1 MYNIENGNFNIF
13 LEKISEK
20 LGFKIDNSSFDYDI
34 LKSLFDINV
43 SFKKEYE
50 KLLDKVI
57 FENLKGKDLDN
68 FLSFFNIIRKRN
80 NNDELYTLVLKFNV
94 NNNSFMIKEG
104 CIINIDN
111 KSYKNIKTTSINNEK
126 ELLTVQRISKQD
138 IIKQIIGNNGSIIFD
153 ENYVS
158 VNTGN
163 INDVSS
169 NLLFLGFN
177 INNVEQET
185 DFEFLERAKNILQ
198 SYGYNNKE
206 KIKFELLKDERIK
219 NIKIKE
225 NDNVTEI
232 IIYPKELSKID
243 EIINFNKNLVD
254 YYKNSIVELVNP
266 NLYMFNIKNIKEQ
279 IYYIAYNE
287 EIIKELEEYMK
298 SYFNSIFVEN
308 NNIIFSRTD
317 FIVELKKFFS
327 NKPQIQLNYDLVEIE
342 YQFFYKNNYQDFIY
356 SKILDDELKI
366 KDENI
371 ISFGSVS

>member
-1 MYNIENGNFNIF
+1 MYNIENGNFNFF

-94 NNNSFMIKEG
+94 NNNSFIIKEG

-138 IIKQIIGNNGSIIFD
+138 IIKQIIGNNGSIILD

-225 NDNVTEI
+225 NEET
-232 IIYPKELSKID
+232 
-243 EIINFNKNLVD
+243 KNLLD
-254 YYKNSIVELVNP
+254 EEKLYQIPITYYNVSDLKIT
-266 NLYMFNIKNIKEQ
+266 KEIEQ
-279 IYYIAYNE
+279 KFVPMKEKKKIE
-287 EIIKELEEYMK
+287 EIEK
-298 SYFNSIFVEN
+298 SKGQGIGRLIWKVKNALFVE
-308 NNIIFSRTD
+308 
-317 FIVELKKFFS
+317 K
-327 NKPQIQLNYDLVEIE
+327 
-342 YQFFYKNNYQDFIY
+342 
-356 SKILDDELKI
+356 
-366 KDENI
+366 
-371 ISFGSVS
+371 

>member
-34 LKSLFDINV
+34 LKSLFEINV

-50 KLLDKVI
+50 KLLDGII

-68 FLSFFNIIRKRN
+68 FLSFFNIIRKKN

-94 NNNSFMIKEG
+94 NNNSFIIKEG

-126 ELLTVQRISKQD
+126 ELLTVQKISKQD

-158 VNTGN
+158 VNNGN

-243 EIINFNKNLVD
+243 EIINFNKHLVD

-266 NLYMFNIKNIKEQ
+266 NLYIFNIKNIKEQ

-298 SYFNSIFVEN
+298 SYFNSVFVEN
-308 NNIIFSRTD
+308 NNIIFSRID

-356 SKILDDELKI
+356 SKILDYELKI

>member
-1 MYNIENGNFNIF
+1 MYNIENGNFNFF

-94 NNNSFMIKEG
+94 NNNSFIIKEG

-126 ELLTVQRISKQD
+126 ELLTVQRTSKQD
-138 IIKQIIGNNGSIIFD
+138 ITKQIIGNNGSIIFD

-243 EIINFNKNLVD
+243 EIINFNKHLVD

-287 EIIKELEEYMK
+287 EIIRELEEYMK

>member
-1 MYNIENGNFNIF
+1 MYNIENENFNIF

-43 SFKKEYE
+43 SFKKEYG

-94 NNNSFMIKEG
+94 NNNSFIIKEG

-177 INNVEQET
+177 VNNVEQET

-243 EIINFNKNLVD
+243 EIINFNKHLVD

>member
-50 KLLDKVI
+50 KLLDKLI

-94 NNNSFMIKEG
+94 NNNSFVIKEG

-177 INNVEQET
+177 VNNVEQET

-225 NDNVTEI
+225 NDNATEI

-243 EIINFNKNLVD
+243 EIINFNKHLVD

>member
-1 MYNIENGNFNIF
+1 MYNIENENFNIF

-80 NNDELYTLVLKFNV
+80 NNDELYTLILKFNV
-94 NNNSFMIKEG
+94 NNNSFIIKEG
-104 CIINIDN
+104 CTINIDN

-138 IIKQIIGNNGSIIFD
+138 IIKQIIGNNGLIILD

-243 EIINFNKNLVD
+243 EIINFNKHLVD

>member
-1 MYNIENGNFNIF
+1 MYNIENGNFNFF

-94 NNNSFMIKEG
+94 NNNSFIIKEG

-138 IIKQIIGNNGSIIFD
+138 IIKQIIGNNGSIILD

-158 VNTGN
+158 VNIGN

-243 EIINFNKNLVD
+243 EIINFNKHLVD

-342 YQFFYKNNYQDFIY
+342 YQFFYKNNYQDFVY

>member
-1 MYNIENGNFNIF
+1 MYNIENGNFNFF

-94 NNNSFMIKEG
+94 NNNSFIIKEG

-138 IIKQIIGNNGSIIFD
+138 IIKQIIGNNGSIILD

-177 INNVEQET
+177 INNFEQET

-232 IIYPKELSKID
+232 IIYPKELAKID
-243 EIINFNKNLVD
+243 EIINFNKHLVD

-287 EIIKELEEYMK
+287 EIIRELEEYMK

>member
-94 NNNSFMIKEG
+94 NNNSFVIKEG

-177 INNVEQET
+177 VNNVEQET

-225 NDNVTEI
+225 NDNATEI

-243 EIINFNKNLVD
+243 EIINFNKHLVD

-327 NKPQIQLNYDLVEIE
+327 NKPQIQLNYDIVEIE

>member
-80 NNDELYTLVLKFNV
+80 NNDELYTLILKFNV
-94 NNNSFMIKEG
+94 NNNSFIIKEG

-243 EIINFNKNLVD
+243 EIINFNKHLVD

>member
-1 MYNIENGNFNIF
+1 MYNIENGNFNFF

-94 NNNSFMIKEG
+94 NNNSFIIKEG

-126 ELLTVQRISKQD
+126 ELLTVQRTSKQD
-138 IIKQIIGNNGSIIFD
+138 ITKQIIGNNGSIIFD

-243 EIINFNKNLVD
+243 EIINFNKHLVD

-287 EIIKELEEYMK
+287 EIIRELEEYMK

-342 YQFFYKNNYQDFIY
+342 YQFFYKNNYQNFIY

>member
-1 MYNIENGNFNIF
+1 MYNIENENFNIF

-94 NNNSFMIKEG
+94 NNNSFVIKEG

-177 INNVEQET
+177 VNNVEQET

-232 IIYPKELSKID
+232 IIYPKELLKID
-243 EIINFNKNLVD
+243 EIINFNKHLVD

>member
-43 SFKKEYE
+43 SFKKEYG

-94 NNNSFMIKEG
+94 NNNSFIIKEG

-243 EIINFNKNLVD
+243 EIINFNKHLVD

>member
-34 LKSLFDINV
+34 LKSLFDVNV
-43 SFKKEYE
+43 AFKKEYE
-50 KLLDKVI
+50 KLLDGVI

-68 FLSFFNIIRKRN
+68 FLSFFNIIRKKN
-80 NNDELYTLVLKFNV
+80 NNDELYTLLLKFNI
-94 NNNSFMIKEG
+94 NNNSFIIKEG

-126 ELLTVQRISKQD
+126 EFLTVQKISKQD
-138 IIKQIIGNNGSIIFD
+138 IAKQIIGNNGSIIFD

-158 VNTGN
+158 VDTSN
-163 INDVSS
+163 IKDVAS

-177 INNVEQET
+177 INNIEQET

-219 NIKIKE
+219 NIKVKE
-225 NDNVTEI
+225 NDNITEI
-232 IIYPKELSKID
+232 IVYPKELSKID
-243 EIINFNKNLVD
+243 EIINSNKHLVD
-254 YYKNSIVELVNP
+254 YYKNSIVELVKP

-279 IYYIAYNE
+279 IYYVPYNE

-298 SYFNSIFVEN
+298 NYFNSVFVEN
-308 NNIIFSRTD
+308 DNIIFSRTD
-317 FIVELKKFFS
+317 FIFELKNFFS
-327 NKPQIQLNYDLVEIE
+327 NKPQVQLNYDLVEIE

-356 SKILDDELKI
+356 SKILDNELKI

>member
-13 LEKISEK
+13 LEKISKK

-68 FLSFFNIIRKRN
+68 FLSFFNIIRKKN
-80 NNDELYTLVLKFNV
+80 NNDELHTLVLKFNV
-94 NNNSFMIKEG
+94 NNNSFIIKEG

-153 ENYVS
+153 KNYVS

-177 INNVEQET
+177 VNNVEQET

-243 EIINFNKNLVD
+243 EIINFNKHLVD

-317 FIVELKKFFS
+317 FIIELKKFFS

>member
-1 MYNIENGNFNIF
+1 MYNIENENFNIF

-94 NNNSFMIKEG
+94 NNNSFIIKEG

-177 INNVEQET
+177 VNNVEQET

-225 NDNVTEI
+225 NDNATEI

-243 EIINFNKNLVD
+243 EIINFNKHLVD

>member
-1 MYNIENGNFNIF
+1 MYNIENGNFNFF

-94 NNNSFMIKEG
+94 NNNSFIIKEG

-138 IIKQIIGNNGSIIFD
+138 IIKQIIGNNGSIILD

-243 EIINFNKNLVD
+243 EIINFNKHLVD
-254 YYKNSIVELVNP
+254 YYKNSIVKLVNP

>member
-243 EIINFNKNLVD
+243 EIINFNKHLVD

>member
-1 MYNIENGNFNIF
+1 MYNIENGNFNFF

-94 NNNSFMIKEG
+94 NNNSFIIKEG

-126 ELLTVQRISKQD
+126 ELLTVQRTSKQD
-138 IIKQIIGNNGSIIFD
+138 ITKQIIGNNGSIIFD

-177 INNVEQET
+177 INNVEQEN

-243 EIINFNKNLVD
+243 EIINFNKHLVD

>member
-1 MYNIENGNFNIF
+1 MYNIENENFNIF

-94 NNNSFMIKEG
+94 NNNSFIIKEG

-243 EIINFNKNLVD
+243 EIINFNKHLVD

-298 SYFNSIFVEN
+298 SYFNSIFVKN

>member
-94 NNNSFMIKEG
+94 NNNSFIIKEG

-177 INNVEQET
+177 VNNVEQET

-243 EIINFNKNLVD
+243 EIINFNKHLVD

>member
-50 KLLDKVI
+50 KLLDGII

-68 FLSFFNIIRKRN
+68 FLSFFNIIRKKN
-80 NNDELYTLVLKFNV
+80 SNDELHTLVLKFNV
-94 NNNSFMIKEG
+94 NNNSFIIKEG

-111 KSYKNIKTTSINNEK
+111 NSYKNIKTTSINNEK
-126 ELLTVQRISKQD
+126 EFLVVQKISKQN

-158 VNTGN
+158 VDIGN
-163 INDVSS
+163 INDIAS

-177 INNVEQET
+177 TNNIEQET

-225 NDNVTEI
+225 NDNIIEI

-243 EIINFNKNLVD
+243 EIINSNKHLVD
-254 YYKNSIVELVNP
+254 YYKNSIVELINP
-266 NLYMFNIKNIKEQ
+266 NLYIFNIKNIKEQ
-279 IYYIAYNE
+279 IYYVAYNE
-287 EIIKELEEYMK
+287 EIINELEEYMK
-298 SYFNSIFVEN
+298 NYLNSVFVEN
-308 NNIIFSRTD
+308 DNIIFSRTD
-317 FIVELKKFFS
+317 FIVELKNFFS
-327 NKPQIQLNYDLVEIE
+327 NKPQIQLNYDLIEIE
-342 YQFFYKNNYQDFIY
+342 YQFFYNNNYQDFIY
-356 SKILDDELKI
+356 SKILDNELKI
-366 KDENI
+366 KNENI

>member
-94 NNNSFMIKEG
+94 NNNSFVIKEG

-177 INNVEQET
+177 VNNVEQET

-225 NDNVTEI
+225 NDNATEI

-243 EIINFNKNLVD
+243 EIINFNKHLVD

-327 NKPQIQLNYDLVEIE
+327 NKPQIQLNDDLVEIE

>member
-1 MYNIENGNFNIF
+1 MYNIENGNFNFF

-80 NNDELYTLVLKFNV
+80 NNNELYTLVLKFNV
-94 NNNSFMIKEG
+94 NNNSFIIKEG

-138 IIKQIIGNNGSIIFD
+138 IIKQIIGNNGSIILD

-243 EIINFNKNLVD
+243 EIINFNKHLVD

>member
-1 MYNIENGNFNIF
+1 MYNIENENFNIF

-57 FENLKGKDLDN
+57 FENLKGKDLDI

-94 NNNSFMIKEG
+94 NNNSFIIKEG

-243 EIINFNKNLVD
+243 KIINFNKHLVD

>member
-34 LKSLFDINV
+34 LKSLFEINV

-50 KLLDKVI
+50 KLLDGII

-68 FLSFFNIIRKRN
+68 FLSFFNIIRKKN

-94 NNNSFMIKEG
+94 NNNSFIIKEG

-126 ELLTVQRISKQD
+126 ELLTVQKISKQD

-243 EIINFNKNLVD
+243 EIINFNKHLVD

-266 NLYMFNIKNIKEQ
+266 NLYIFNIKNIKEQ

-298 SYFNSIFVEN
+298 SYFNSVFVEN
-308 NNIIFSRTD
+308 NNIIFSRID

>member
-1 MYNIENGNFNIF
+1 MYNIENENFNIF

-94 NNNSFMIKEG
+94 NNNSFIIKEG

-177 INNVEQET
+177 VNNVEQET

-225 NDNVTEI
+225 NDTATEI

-243 EIINFNKNLVD
+243 EIINFNKHLVD

>member
-20 LGFKIDNSSFDYDI
+20 LSFKIDNSSFDYDI

-94 NNNSFMIKEG
+94 NNNSFIIKEG

-243 EIINFNKNLVD
+243 EIINFNKHLVD

>member
-1 MYNIENGNFNIF
+1 MYNIENGNFNFF

-94 NNNSFMIKEG
+94 NNNSFIIKEG

-138 IIKQIIGNNGSIIFD
+138 IIKQIIGNNGSIILD
-153 ENYVS
+153 ENYIS

-243 EIINFNKNLVD
+243 EIINFNKHLVD

>member
-50 KLLDKVI
+50 KLLDGII

-68 FLSFFNIIRKRN
+68 FLSFFNIIRKKN
-80 NNDELYTLVLKFNV
+80 SNDELHTLVLKFNV
-94 NNNSFMIKEG
+94 NNNSFIIKEG

-111 KSYKNIKTTSINNEK
+111 NSYKNIKTTSINNEK
-126 ELLTVQRISKQD
+126 EFLIVQKISKQN

-158 VNTGN
+158 VDIGN
-163 INDVSS
+163 INDIAS

-177 INNVEQET
+177 TNNIEQET

-225 NDNVTEI
+225 NDNIIEI

-243 EIINFNKNLVD
+243 EIINSNKHLVD
-254 YYKNSIVELVNP
+254 YYKNSIVELINP
-266 NLYMFNIKNIKEQ
+266 NLYIFNIKNIKEQ
-279 IYYIAYNE
+279 IYYVAYNE
-287 EIIKELEEYMK
+287 EIINELEEYMK
-298 SYFNSIFVEN
+298 NYLNSVFVEN
-308 NNIIFSRTD
+308 DNIIFSRTD
-317 FIVELKKFFS
+317 FIVELKNFFS
-327 NKPQIQLNYDLVEIE
+327 NKPQIQLNYDLIEIE
-342 YQFFYKNNYQDFIY
+342 YHFFYKNNYQDFIY
-356 SKILDDELKI
+356 SKILDNELKI
-366 KDENI
+366 KNENI

>member
-1 MYNIENGNFNIF
+1 MYNIENGNFNFF

-94 NNNSFMIKEG
+94 NNNSFIIKEG

-138 IIKQIIGNNGSIIFD
+138 IIKQIIGNNGSIILD

-232 IIYPKELSKID
+232 IIYPKELAKID
-243 EIINFNKNLVD
+243 EIINFNKHLVD

-287 EIIKELEEYMK
+287 EIIRELEEYMK

>member
-1 MYNIENGNFNIF
+1 MGITIK
-13 LEKISEK
+13 KI
-20 LGFKIDNSSFDYDI
+20 
-34 LKSLFDINV
+34 
-43 SFKKEYE
+43 
-50 KLLDKVI
+50 
-57 FENLKGKDLDN
+57 
-68 FLSFFNIIRKRN
+68 
-80 NNDELYTLVLKFNV
+80 
-94 NNNSFMIKEG
+94 
-104 CIINIDN
+104 
-111 KSYKNIKTTSINNEK
+111 
-126 ELLTVQRISKQD
+126 
-138 IIKQIIGNNGSIIFD
+138 
-153 ENYVS
+153 
-158 VNTGN
+158 
-163 INDVSS
+163 
-169 NLLFLGFN
+169 
-177 INNVEQET
+177 
-185 DFEFLERAKNILQ
+185 
-198 SYGYNNKE
+198 
-206 KIKFELLKDERIK
+206 LKDERIK

-225 NDNVTEI
+225 NDNVTEL

-243 EIINFNKNLVD
+243 EIINFNKHLVD

>member
-50 KLLDKVI
+50 KLLDGII

-68 FLSFFNIIRKRN
+68 FLSFFNIIRKKN
-80 NNDELYTLVLKFNV
+80 SNDELHTLVLKFNV
-94 NNNSFMIKEG
+94 NNNSFIIKEG

-111 KSYKNIKTTSINNEK
+111 NSYKNIKTTSINNEK
-126 ELLTVQRISKQD
+126 EFLIVQKISKQN

-158 VNTGN
+158 VDIGN
-163 INDVSS
+163 INDIAS

-177 INNVEQET
+177 TNNIEQET

-225 NDNVTEI
+225 NDNIIEI

-243 EIINFNKNLVD
+243 EIINSNKHLVD
-254 YYKNSIVELVNP
+254 YYKNSIVELINP
-266 NLYMFNIKNIKEQ
+266 NLYIFNIKNIKEQ
-279 IYYIAYNE
+279 IYYVAYNE
-287 EIIKELEEYMK
+287 EIINELEEYMK
-298 SYFNSIFVEN
+298 NYLNSVFVEN
-308 NNIIFSRTD
+308 DNIIFSRTD
-317 FIVELKKFFS
+317 FIVELKNFFS
-327 NKPQIQLNYDLVEIE
+327 NKPQIQLNYDLIEIE

-356 SKILDDELKI
+356 SKILDNELKI
-366 KDENI
+366 KNENI

>member
-43 SFKKEYE
+43 SFKKEYG

-94 NNNSFMIKEG
+94 NNNSFIIKEG

-177 INNVEQET
+177 VNNVEQET

-243 EIINFNKNLVD
+243 EIINFNKHLVD